1 MGRGQTWGMGI
12 WLVEDQPSLGDI
24 PELGR
29 TAQVACG
36 SQACG
41 LLQRQ

>member
-1 MGRGQTWGMGI
+1 MGRGTDVGHGV

-29 TAQVACG
+29 TAQVACS